1 MWNKK
6 DATEDSPEHSD
17 PNSKKVSKKSY
28 FVWKYIK
35 GFHLFIKGN
44 FCTKNSYFSISSN
57 KYIFWPFYLVNYK
70 KINV

>member
-35 GFHLFIKGN
+35 GFHLFITGHL
-44 FCTKNSYFSISSN
+44 S
-57 KYIFWPFYLVNYK
+57 PL
-70 KINV
+70 